1 MSANPGATP
10 PPTLRRRPDVSIDPT
25 ARMMASERRTIR
37 LSLADELAGWEA
49 CKRRK
54 LVELNEWVWRW
65 CRDHAVK
72 LDDLDEHGSPRADRC
87 TPEALAEWGTTL
99 MKMAGQMDVALG
111 DHQATV
117 AVLRHELEKH
127 KGAAATAEVL
137 LPWVTDGA
145 AVTMATRHA
154 TTLFPRLEPVHPR

>member
-37 LSLADELAGWEA
+37 LALADELAGWEA
-49 CKRRK
+49 FKRRK
-54 LVELNEWVWRW
+54 LVELNEWVFRW

-72 LDDLDEHGSPRADRC
+72 LDDLDEHGSPRVDRC
-87 TPEALAEWGTTL
+87 TPEALAEWGDTL
-99 MKMAGQMDVALG
+99 FRMATQMDTAQEE
-111 DHQATV
+111 HQAAV
-117 AVLRHELEKH
+117 AVLRGGLEKRR
-127 KGAAATAEVL
+127 GAAATAEVL